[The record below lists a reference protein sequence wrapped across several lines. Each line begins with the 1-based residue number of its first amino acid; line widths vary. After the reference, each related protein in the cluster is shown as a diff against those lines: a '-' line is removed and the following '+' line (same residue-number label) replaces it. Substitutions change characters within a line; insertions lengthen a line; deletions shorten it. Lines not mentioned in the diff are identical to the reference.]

1 MNKMTTKQARVDS
14 LRQDDGQ
21 NMKDLINELKKVRG
35 EEKPIR

>member
-1 MNKMTTKQARVDS
+1 MSKQARMDF

-21 NMKDLINELKKVRG
+21 NMRDLISELKKVRG